1 MLSKASGIGEVDMLR
16 SSSGPSGGVMNVRR
30 ADAIAMALVAMSL
43 ILVMFCPDE
52 SGTLKQVCL
61 VGAIVLP
68 FLAVAVSVIARAK

>member
-1 MLSKASGIGEVDMLR
+1 
-16 SSSGPSGGVMNVRR
+16 MNVRR